1 MAELFVL
8 RLGRQPARHVDWIV
22 ADDDGTRRSPPAA
35 GTLAEAA
42 AGVHGRPVIVLV
54 PATESLTTSVDLP
67 IRGGARLLAALPYA
81 LEEQVATDVE
91 TMHFAA
97 GDKRESG
104 RRPVAAIARAAAMN
118 ISGGRADVRAAA
130 QRADDTAEPPAR

>member
-1 MAELFVL
+1 MAEFVVI
-8 RLGRQPARHVDWIV
+8 RLGKSPDQQVEWIV

-42 AGVHGRPVIVLV
+42 AAVRGRPVIVLV
-54 PATESLTTSVDLP
+54 PAPAALTTTVDLP
-67 IRGGARLLAALPYA
+67 VRGGPRLLAALPYA

-104 RRPVAAIARAAAMN
+104 RRPVAAIARESLEAWLEEL
-118 ISGGRADVRAAA
+118 DEV
-130 QRADDTAEPPAR
+130 P

>member
-8 RLGRQPARHVDWIV
+8 RLGRQPDRQVGWIV

-67 IRGGARLLAALPYA
+67 IRGGAKLLAALPYA
-81 LEEQVATDVE
+81 LEEQFATDIE
-91 TMHFAA
+91 TMHLT
-97 GDKRESG
+97 GRSHLGPETSLRTKPRRSG
-104 RRPVAAIARAAAMN
+104 LPHQGSVRR
-118 ISGGRADVRAAA
+118 
-130 QRADDTAEPPAR
+130 